1 MTPRFHRLTSFALI
15 LALALP
21 MSAFAESRRR
31 RRTDLERT
39 AEALGLRVTRRSTS
53 TAPARRVAS
62 RMFAAEA
69 VVEAMNEE
77 RAARGLRPLRLNHQL
92 SLAAGDRIDDMFAK
106 RYFDH
111 VSPDGIQPFT
121 WVRKRGYS
129 YRAIGENLAVGYPT
143 ASRVVDG
150 WMHSPGHRENVLHR
164 AFDEVGIAIANGS
177 PVARMSSPT
186 IVALYGSR

>member
-1 MTPRFHRLTSFALI
+1 M

-21 MSAFAESRRR
+21 MSAFAESRSRA
-31 RRTDLERT
+31 RTDLERT
-39 AEALGLRVTRRSTS
+39 AEALGLRVTRTRTS
-53 TAPARRVAS
+53 FS
-62 RMFAAEA
+62 AEA
-69 VVEAMNEE
+69 VVEAMNQE
-77 RAARGLRPLRLNHQL
+77 RAARGLRPLRLNPKL

-111 VSPDGIQPFT
+111 VSPDGINPFV
-121 WVRKRGYS
+121 WVRKRGYT

-143 ASRVVDG
+143 AGRVVDG
-150 WMHSPGHRENVLHR
+150 WMHSPGHRENILHT

-177 PVARMSSPT
+177 PVARMGAPT